1 MTNTRDTII
10 KLLNNLGSR
19 AEVEQYLKV
28 YSGLDSQRFAVIK
41 VGGGILH
48 DDLDSLVSS
57 LSFLRQVG
65 LFPIVVH
72 GAGPQLDRELE
83 ARQITTNK
91 IDGLRVTDA
100 ETLEVARRV
109 FLSENL
115 RLVEAL
121 EALDIRA
128 RPITSG
134 VFEAKLLD
142 FDKYGYVGEIT
153 KVHLDPVR
161 SAIRSGA
168 LPILTSLGE
177 TPSGQIVNINAD
189 VATRELALEGTPYKI
204 IFLTSTGGLLDND
217 KRLIPSINLAEDFE
231 PLMAQDWVH
240 SGMRLK
246 LQEIKQLLEGLPLDS
261 SVSMTTPD
269 QLARELFTHRGSGTL
284 IRRGEVVYVHD
295 SIEDCDQE
303 RLRGLIEA
311 CFGRRLTPT
320 YFQSKPFT
328 RIYVTDSFRATAII
342 TMENGVPYLDK
353 FGVTEKAQ
361 GEGIGRSIWLRMRS
375 DYPRLFWRSRR
386 INPINNWYFQQS
398 EGSYSHGD
406 WTVFWYGFGDDFVQI
421 RDCIAHALAMPAT
434 LTDHQIA
441 QVSPPANQEAL

>member
-72 GAGPQLDRELE
+72 GAGPQLDRELD
-83 ARQITTNK
+83 ARQIKTNK

-100 ETLEVARRV
+100 ETLDVARRV

-121 EALDIRA
+121 EDLGVRA
-128 RPITSG
+128 RPITTG

-142 FDKYGYVGEIT
+142 FDRYGYVGEIT

-177 TPSGQIVNINAD
+177 TPTGQIVNINAD
-189 VATRELALEGTPYKI
+189 VATRELAIEGEPYKI

-217 KRLIPSINLAEDFE
+217 GRLIPSINLAEDYE

-246 LQEIKQLLEGLPLDS
+246 LQEIKHLLEALPLDS

-284 IRRGEVVYVHD
+284 IRRGEVVHVHD
-295 SIEDCDQE
+295 SIEACDQAK
-303 RLRGLIEA
+303 LRELIEA
-311 CFGRRLTPT
+311 CFGRKLTQN

-361 GEGIGRSIWLRMRS
+361 GEGMGRSIWLKMRH
-375 DYPRLFWRSRR
+375 DYPTLFWRSRR
-386 INPINNWYFQQS
+386 INPINSWYFQQA

-406 WTVFWYGFGDDFVQI
+406 WTVFWYGFGDDFDRIRGCVQ
-421 RDCIAHALAMPAT
+421 HALSMPPT
-434 LTDHQIA
+434 LTDHNIVNEA
-441 QVSPPANQEAL
+441 QAAKGQA